1 MESHKGFLI
10 FNQNNNVMT
19 ISYAITVC
27 NETDELKRLV
37 THLRKFMRAQ
47 DEIVILHDTTKS
59 TPEIEDLLNI
69 YSGFDSLTII
79 SGEFKGDFADWKNKL
94 NSECKGDWIF
104 QIDAD
109 EYPHEV
115 LISNLYQV
123 LESSENPDLLVV
135 PRVNTVEGIT
145 DEHIRRWG
153 WRVNDKGWV
162 NFPDYQTRLYK
173 NKPDIK
179 WVGKVHE
186 RIRGEK
192 FYAQFDS
199 DEIWSL
205 HHPKTI
211 AKQEQQNNYYNT
223 L

>member
-1 MESHKGFLI
+1 
-10 FNQNNNVMT
+10 MT

-27 NETDELKRLV
+27 NEADELKRLV
-37 THLRKFMRAQ
+37 IHLRKFMRAQ

-69 YSGFDSLTII
+69 YNGFDSVAII
-79 SGEFKGDFADWKNKL
+79 SGEFKGDFADWKNRL
-94 NSECKGDWIF
+94 NGECKGDWIF

-109 EYPHEV
+109 EYPNEF
-115 LISNLYQV
+115 LITHLHTI
-123 LESSENPDLLVV
+123 LEEAMADLILV

-145 DEHIRRWG
+145 DEHIHRWG
-153 WRVNDKGWV
+153 WRVDDKGWV
-162 NFPDYQTRLYK
+162 NWPDYQYRIYK
-173 NKPDIK
+173 NHPNIK

-186 RIRGEK
+186 RIQGYGY
-192 FYAQFDS
+192 YAQFDS
-199 DEIWSL
+199 DEIYAL

-211 AKQEQQNNYYNT
+211 EKQEKQNNYYNT

>member
-1 MESHKGFLI
+1 
-10 FNQNNNVMT
+10 MT

-27 NETDELKRLV
+27 NEVDELKRLV
-37 THLRKFMRAQ
+37 THLRKYMRAQ

-59 TPEIEDLLNI
+59 TSNMEDLLNI
-69 YSGFDSLTII
+69 YNGFDSIVVT

-94 NSECKGDWIF
+94 NGECKGDWIF

-109 EYPHEV
+109 EYPHEILV
-115 LISNLYQV
+115 SNLYNV
-123 LESSENPDLLVV
+123 VASCPDIDLIVV

-145 DEHIRRWG
+145 DEHIHRWG

-162 NFPDYQTRLYK
+162 NWPDIQTRIYR
-173 NKPDIK
+173 NRPEVK

-186 RIRGEK
+186 RIMGDRK
-192 FYAQFDS
+192 HAILDAS
-199 DEIWSL
+199 EIWAL
-205 HHPKTI
+205 YHPKTI
-211 AKQEQQNNYYNT
+211 DKQEKQNNYYNT

>member
-1 MESHKGFLI
+1 
-10 FNQNNNVMT
+10 MT

-27 NETDELKRLV
+27 NEVDELKRLV
-37 THLRKFMRAQ
+37 THLRKYMRAQ

-59 TPEIEDLLNI
+59 TQAIEDLLNI
-69 YSGFDSLTII
+69 YNGFDNLIVA
-79 SGEFKGDFADWKNKL
+79 SGEFKGDFADWKNRL
-94 NSECKGDWIF
+94 NGECKGDWIF

-109 EYPHEV
+109 EYPHEYFTRHLDMFLENCEAD
-115 LISNLYQV
+115 LIL
-123 LESSENPDLLVV
+123 V

-162 NFPDYQTRLYK
+162 NWPDMQTRIYK
-173 NKPDIK
+173 NHPNIK

-186 RIRGEK
+186 RIMGDSK
-192 FYAQFDS
+192 HAHFDS
-199 DEIWSL
+199 DEIYAL
-205 HHPKTI
+205 YHPKTI
-211 AKQEQQNNYYNT
+211 DKQEKQNNYYNT

>member
-1 MESHKGFLI
+1 
-10 FNQNNNVMT
+10 MT

-27 NETDELKRLV
+27 NEVDELKRLV
-37 THLRKFMRAQ
+37 IHLRKFMRAQ

-69 YSGFDSLTII
+69 YNGFDSIVVV
-79 SGEFKGDFADWKNKL
+79 SGEFKGHFANWKNRL
-94 NSECKGDWIF
+94 NGECKGDWIF

-115 LISNLYQV
+115 LISNLYTA
-123 LESSENPDLLVV
+123 LEGNSEVDMMGV

-145 DEHIRRWG
+145 DAHIRRWG
-153 WRVNDKGWV
+153 WRVNEEGWV
-162 NFPDYQTRLYK
+162 NFPDIQTRIYK
-173 NKPDIK
+173 NHPNIK
-179 WVGKVHE
+179 WVGRVHE
-186 RIRGEK
+186 RIQGHK
-192 FYAQFDS
+192 YYAQFAH

-205 HHPKTI
+205 YHPKTI
-211 AKQEQQNNYYNT
+211 EKQEKQNNYYNT

>member
-1 MESHKGFLI
+1 
-10 FNQNNNVMT
+10 MT

-27 NETDELKRLV
+27 NEIDELKRLV

-59 TPEIEDLLNI
+59 TPAVEDLLNI
-69 YSGFDSLTII
+69 YNGFDRVTIT
-79 SGEFKGDFADWKNKL
+79 SGEFKGEFAEWKNRL
-94 NSECKGDWIF
+94 NGECKGDWIF

-115 LISNLYQV
+115 LISNLHMA
-123 LESSENPDLLVV
+123 LEGNSEIDLMLV

-153 WRVNDKGWV
+153 WRVNDNGWV
-162 NFPDYQTRLYK
+162 NFPDIQTRIYK
-173 NKPDIK
+173 NHPNIK

-186 RIRGEK
+186 RIQGHNK
-192 FYAQFDS
+192 YAHFDS
-199 DEIWSL
+199 DEIYAL
-205 HHPKTI
+205 YHPKTI
-211 AKQEQQNNYYNT
+211 EKQEKQNNYYNT

>member
-1 MESHKGFLI
+1 
-10 FNQNNNVMT
+10 MT

-27 NETDELKRLV
+27 NEVDELKRLV
-37 THLRKFMRAQ
+37 THLRKYMRAQ

-59 TPEIEDLLNI
+59 TSNMEDLLNI
-69 YSGFDSLTII
+69 YNGFDSIVVT

-94 NSECKGDWIF
+94 NGECKGDWIF

-109 EYPHEV
+109 EYPHEILV
-115 LISNLYQV
+115 SNLYNV
-123 LESSENPDLLVV
+123 VASCPDIDLIVV

-162 NFPDYQTRLYK
+162 NWPDIQTRIYR
-173 NKPDIK
+173 NRPEVK

-186 RIRGEK
+186 RIMGDRK
-192 FYAQFDS
+192 HAILDAS
-199 DEIWSL
+199 EIWAL
-205 HHPKTI
+205 YHPKTI
-211 AKQEQQNNYYNT
+211 DKQEKQNNYYNT